1 MATSSFWDGLGTG
14 LLQTGV
20 GVLSGKES
28 EKAMLERL
36 KAARGPLYDQEIGL
50 ASKSLALAG
59 NMDPKAAAA
68 ERFAAQQGLVA
79 PSNEA
84 DEQALMRKLQA
95 KGMLGVASYGAVPG
109 TAPQPG
115 VAMNPYLAALYAAQA
130 GAKNKAAYDS
140 LGEGERYLD
149 QLINRSQ
156 KLQAAPVDRAS
167 AMYRMTPLKQSTSSR
182 LLQGAGSLLSN
193 PEIVKG
199 IGGLFSGLFG
209 GSKTP
214 TPATSGPFGGYPMPA
229 PMAPPGMNTFTPDTP
244 YEFDLSDYFTDFD
257 TGPSF
262 AEWDTW
268 EGW

>member
-20 GVLSGKES
+20 GVLAGKES

-59 NMDPKAAAA
+59 GMDPKAAAA

-95 KGMLGVASYGAVPG
+95 KGMLGVASHGAVPG
-109 TAPQPG
+109 TAQTPG
-115 VAMNPYLAALYAAQA
+115 VAMNPHMAALFAAQA

-140 LGEGERYLD
+140 LNQGEAYLD
-149 QLINRSQ
+149 NLLKRSNT
-156 KLQAAPVDRAS
+156 LQSGANQRAAQV
-167 AMYRMTPLKQSTSSR
+167 YQMTPAKQSTSSR
-182 LLQGAGSLLSN
+182 LLQGAGSLLGNADIS
-193 PEIVKG
+193 KA
-199 IGGLFSGLFG
+199 IGGLFSGMFG
-209 GSKTP
+209 KSTP
-214 TPATSGPFGGYPMPA
+214 TAPAARMPA
-229 PMAPPGMNTFTPDTP
+229 PMAPPV
-244 YEFDLSDYFTDFD
+244 SDYSFDFSPD
-257 TGPSF
+257 YADYDFGPGYNDDLD
-262 AEWDTW
+262 WDW
-268 EGW
+268 